1 MEGVFVRL
9 EGNRLII
16 RKFNLDMAYDVH
28 INSLD
33 EDNRKFVPDEV
44 FETVEEAK
52 DTIEF
57 LMSRYDSNDGPFVYP
72 VFLKSG
78 ENIGYVQ
85 LINLEDSYEIGYH
98 IAKKYTCNGY
108 AKEALNLFLEYI
120 MNDKGLS
127 EVLGIC
133 IKENIASCKVLEK
146 CGFELFFSGVGSY
159 QGEKKEICKYI
170 YRR

>member
-108 AKEALNLFLEYI
+108 AKEALNLFLE
-120 MNDKGLS
+120 
-127 EVLGIC
+127 IC

-159 QGEKKEICKYI
+159 QGEKKDICKYI